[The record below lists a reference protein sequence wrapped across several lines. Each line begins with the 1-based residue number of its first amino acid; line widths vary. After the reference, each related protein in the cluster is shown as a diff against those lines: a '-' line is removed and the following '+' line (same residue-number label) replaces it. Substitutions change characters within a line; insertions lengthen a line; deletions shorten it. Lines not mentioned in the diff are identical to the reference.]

1 MGVLASDLPYHSLP
15 AVIITTITGSLSAIS
30 SCCLILV
37 ILRSQSKLNTVYH
50 RITFGMSCADI
61 MSSVAMALTT
71 IPLPKSL
78 PNDIIEL
85 EANFVDYDNWA
96 GMKLGNVQTCSAQG
110 FFFTFGILAMYVYN
124 LMLCV
129 YYVCTLVFHMK
140 EKLIIRRVEP
150 ALHICPITLG
160 LGCALNFLFFNAYN
174 PNGWEAWC
182 APHSVGCD
190 WSDENPKCIRG
201 TKIINEQL
209 QTELVVLVLVMGIVS
224 VASLLLVVAHVY
236 RLDRVMKFTATVN
249 RKMYRNAY
257 PRDHVMSRIKNHHAN
272 TKVVC
277 VQALAYLVAFVTT
290 LIFPA
295 LQGTNVF
302 GTDTPPLIHYL
313 KLVFTPLQGFF
324 NFVSII

>member
-1 MGVLASDLPYHSLP
+1 MKNSTSLFSKVTFWIWISTYTLRRSKLRTIQIHLPTSCIMGVLASDLPYHSLL

-85 EANFVDYDNWA
+85 EADFVDYDNWA

-129 YYVCTLVFHMK
+129 YYVCALVFHTK

-150 ALHICPITLG
+150 ALHMFPITLG
-160 LGCALNFLFFNAYN
+160 LGRALNFLFFNAYN

-182 APHSVGCD
+182 APHSTSCD
-190 WSDENPKCIRG
+190 WSDEI
-201 TKIINEQL
+201 Q
-209 QTELVVLVLVMGIVS
+209 
-224 VASLLLVVAHVY
+224 
-236 RLDRVMKFTATVN
+236 
-249 RKMYRNAY
+249 
-257 PRDHVMSRIKNHHAN
+257 
-272 TKVVC
+272 
-277 VQALAYLVAFVTT
+277 
-290 LIFPA
+290 
-295 LQGTNVF
+295 NVF
-302 GTDTPPLIHYL
+302 VEEKESTSNSKLNWWYL
-313 KLVFTPLQGFF
+313 FWWYLF
-324 NFVSII
+324 